1 MSDFGTLLRVTKK
14 DNSELTISEVNDLSS
29 ELKKII
35 KKGEFVN
42 ALGEPFEHDFVIDDD
57 KKSAVAQLSEHYY
70 GDDLTENEEL
80 FEFVENTEKEQIEG
94 IIEKLKIEFTDFEFE
109 VETEEW

>member
-1 MSDFGTLLRVTKK
+1 MSDFGTLLTVTKK
-14 DNSELTISEVNDLSS
+14 DNSELTNSEVNDLSS

-35 KKGEFVN
+35 KKGEFTD

-57 KKSAVAQLSEHYY
+57 KKSAIVQLSEHYY

-80 FEFVENTEKEQIEG
+80 FEFVENTEKVQIEE
-94 IIEKLKIEFTDFEFE
+94 IIEKLKLGFPDFKFE
-109 VETEEW
+109 AETEEW